1 MAETP
6 PAAVLWPSTPQMVD
20 DAPPAAAPASAA
32 QPVAPNPFPNTPGMI
47 GDDGKPLAPEQP
59 AEASRAEPDPAL
71 LEASY
76 PIQWAEDFLPH
87 EPSVTAFRALAAK
100 HKLPPAAVQE
110 IAAMYVAEMRRL
122 AEIEDPMDQVRAQ
135 YPRTPQMRP

>member
-1 MAETP
+1 MAEGWSYPNTP
-6 PAAVLWPSTPQMVD
+6 AMVPDAPAAV
-20 DAPPAAAPASAA
+20 PAAPE
-32 QPVAPNPFPNTPGMI
+32 PVASNPFPNTPGMI

-59 AEASRAEPDPAL
+59 AEASRAGPDPAL

-110 IAAMYVAEMRRL
+110 IAALYVTEMRRL
-122 AEIEDPMDQVRAQ
+122 AEIDDPVERVRAM
-135 YPRTPQMRP
+135 YPATPQMRP